1 MKPKLLLLTVTALVL
16 MSCSGPAAEE
26 PDDSVPKSP
35 ETTAVEQPGTTAED
49 TSEHSAETEDGH
61 EETSHEEAA
70 VDEEEETHGHS
81 DEMESSD
88 HEVDRT
94 IEVSMT
100 DFAFEPSSIEVT
112 SGETV
117 EFVVANDGAV
127 EHEFR
132 LTSQHSVDDH
142 MSNGHADHGENT
154 DHDMMV
160 LVPAGET
167 DSFTAT
173 FADTGKIELYA
184 CLLPGHYE
192 AGMEGEL
199 LIEG

>member
-1 MKPKLLLLTVTALVL
+1 MKPKLLLLTATALVL
-16 MSCSGPAAEE
+16 MSCGGPAAEE
-26 PDDSVPKSP
+26 ADDPAPKSP
-35 ETTAVEQPGTTAED
+35 EV
-49 TSEHSAETEDGH
+49 H
-61 EETSHEEAA
+61 
-70 VDEEEETHGHS
+70 
-81 DEMESSD
+81 
-88 HEVDRT
+88 RT

-100 DFAFEPSSIEVT
+100 DFAFEPSSVEVT

-117 EFVVANDGAV
+117 EFVVANEGAV

-132 LTSQHSVDDH
+132 LTSHHDVEDH
-142 MSNGHADHGENT
+142 MSNGHADHEEST

-167 DSFTAT
+167 DSLSVT
-173 FADTGKIELYA
+173 FADTGEIELYA

>member
-1 MKPKLLLLTVTALVL
+1 MKPKLLLLAVTALVL

-26 PDDSVPKSP
+26 PDDPAPKSA
-35 ETTAVEQPGTTAED
+35 ETTAVEQPGTTAEE
-49 TSEHSAETEDGH
+49 SSSHSAEADGH
-61 EETSHEEAA
+61 EETSHEEAT

-81 DEMESSD
+81 DDMESSD

-132 LTSQHSVDDH
+132 LTSHHSVEDH
-142 MSNGHADHGENT
+142 MSDGHADHGENT

-173 FADTGKIELYA
+173 FADTGEVELYA